1 MGLIR
6 DENNSRRRR
15 FVEWVTLTE
24 REWGPSFKLDLE
36 RNTEKL
42 MFGDRWPSMDSTEDW
57 SQKLL
62 QCLSSPIIAL
72 HWESKASFVSTLLT
86 RKRVATHVKRTM
98 QEQLHMHDNRSRCF
112 VPTQLPISLC
122 RSIGDT

>member
-1 MGLIR
+1 MGHAYRKGMRL
-6 DENNSRRRR
+6 
-15 FVEWVTLTE
+15 
-24 REWGPSFKLDLE
+24 SFKLDLE

-62 QCLSSPIIAL
+62 QCLNSPIIAL
-72 HWESKASFVSTLLT
+72 HASFVSTLLT
-86 RKRVATHVKRTM
+86 KKGVATYVKCTM